1 MYLDHLKS
9 SQPVVEASVSFSDVM
24 QEAMYAT
31 EVCSA
36 ADAYLIKAEAEML
49 VLGSEATAEGGFWD
63 KVKTVIRKIWEA
75 IKNLATKIYIFIT
88 SIPGK
93 IMAFYQKRV
102 LASSLKNLPE
112 AWKNAKAN
120 GRLAEAKKKGIKYI
134 DDKKSLAEGFFVG
147 IDKLDA
153 KGNKEAVVKAREENA
168 KLRNKIREKLDDKK
182 SDFWVS
188 ASQLTDADV
197 AELITAAK
205 SGKLPNTADKWI
217 KECEKDA
224 KALRKMSD
232 TETKKYD
239 AAYRSKD
246 QEAAKKITENLSA
259 IRSMLVENATSAN
272 FLASV
277 IFRTLSSKAN
287 AIKSIAGLAGKEE
300 PKSAKK

>member
-112 AWKNAKAN
+112 AWKNAKAK

-134 DDKKSLAEGFFVG
+134 DDNKSLAEGFFVG
-147 IDKLDA
+147 IDKLEV
-153 KGNKEAVVKAREENA
+153 KGNKEDVVKAREANA
-168 KLRNKIREKLDDKK
+168 KIRNKIRGKLDDKG
-182 SDFWVS
+182 SNFWVS

-197 AELITAAK
+197 AELISAAK